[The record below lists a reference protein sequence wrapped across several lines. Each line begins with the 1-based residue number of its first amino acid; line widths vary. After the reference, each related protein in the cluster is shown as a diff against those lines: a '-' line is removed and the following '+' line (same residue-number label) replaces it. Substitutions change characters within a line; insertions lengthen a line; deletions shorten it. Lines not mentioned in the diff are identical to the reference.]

1 MAEEKP
7 LGKVTHFY
15 SHLSVGIIELAD
27 SLKVGQK
34 IKIIGHTT
42 NFEQT
47 VDSIQVDHKEVAEAK
62 KGDVVGLKVSDHVRE
77 GDEVFLA

>member
-1 MAEEKP
+1 MVEEKP
-7 LGKVTHFY
+7 IGKVTHFY

-27 SLKVGQK
+27 SLKVGQQ

-47 VDSIQVDHKEVAEAK
+47 VDSIQVDHKEVEEAK
-62 KGDVVGLKVSDHVRE
+62 KGDVIGLKVSEHVRE
-77 GDEVFLA
+77 GDEIFLA